1 MLFIVFSGSKHE
13 DEMKAFVSRE
23 TKGRRV
29 RLCVCVGVGRQE
41 DRHPASDFG
50 EYLKDTDSD

>member
-1 MLFIVFSGSKHE
+1 
-13 DEMKAFVSRE
+13 MKAFVSRE